1 VSEVATLLAELS
13 APGATL
19 TRTIDAVERLTP
31 LIEPRSEIAVGVSSN
46 VSIEL
51 LGTFLRK
58 HALLAG
64 VRMSIEMGDHDDAPG
79 DASRFAA
86 AGLQAMV
93 LLPFF
98 DNLLPAFEHQL
109 ETLPANAVD
118 LKEADFRARLS
129 LALRAAQA
137 LPAIYVG
144 TFHRYGSAVDIG
156 QADAVA
162 LAIDRFNAALRE
174 VAAGFVNVRLI
185 DTAAIVESLGAAAS
199 FDRRFYLRNTAP
211 YTPAFLNEFAR
222 RIALASR
229 GFGSYFYKALVLDCD
244 NTLWGGV
251 IGEDLLEGIRLDPHS
266 YPGRVYWQAQQA
278 FVALERQGVL
288 LCLCSKNNAQDVD
301 EVLERHAHAVIK
313 REHITLAKVN
323 WADKVSNLRELAHE
337 LNIGLDSLVFV
348 DDSEFECAGVRAA
361 LPEVRVI
368 QVPAALPDY
377 ARVIQEVRE
386 LFVAGGVSAQSQSK
400 TEQYRQRQQALQEQS
415 QFASHDEY
423 LASLELR
430 VELRRNA
437 FDEIAR
443 ISELTQK
450 SNQFNLTTLRQTPGE
465 IRERMESANGCVY
478 SLTVIDKFGSAGLTG
493 VAVLSWADQTAR
505 IDAFLMSCRVIGRGV
520 EFSVWSHLAAEA
532 VRHGCLTLEAEFK
545 PTPKNAQVADFYDR
559 LGLAPVENGDG
570 TKRYRIAI
578 DQFHPPEADWIKV
591 THGE

>member
-46 VSIEL
+46 VSVEL

-79 DASRFAA
+79 DAVRFAA

-93 LLPFF
+93 CLPFF

-109 ETLPANAVD
+109 ETLPADAVD

-156 QADAVA
+156 QADAVT
-162 LAIDRFNAALRE
+162 LAIDRFNAALRD

-185 DTAAIVESLGAAAS
+185 DTAAIVESLGTAAS

-301 EVLERHAHAVIK
+301 EVLERHAHAVVK

-323 WADKVSNLRELAHE
+323 WADKVSNLRELARE

-415 QFASHDEY
+415 QFATHDEY

-430 VELRRNA
+430 VELKRNA

-465 IRERMESANGCVY
+465 IRGRMESANGCVY

-520 EFSVWSHLAAEA
+520 EFSIWPHLAAEA
-532 VRHGCLTLEAEFK
+532 ARHGCLTLEAEFK
-545 PTPKNAQVADFYDR
+545 PTAKNAQVADFYDR
-559 LGLAPVENGDG
+559 LGLAPVENVDG
-570 TKRYRIAI
+570 AKRYRIAI
-578 DQFHPPEADWIKV
+578 DQFHPPKADWIKV

>member
-1 VSEVATLLAELS
+1 MSEVATLLAELA
-13 APGATL
+13 APGTTL

-46 VSIEL
+46 VSVEL

-64 VRMSIEMGDHDDAPG
+64 VRLGVEMGDHDDAPG
-79 DASRFAA
+79 DATRFAA

-93 LLPFF
+93 LMPFF

-109 ETLPANAVD
+109 ETLPADAVD

-137 LPAIYVG
+137 LPAVYVG
-144 TFHRYGSAVDIG
+144 TFHRYGHAVDIG
-156 QADAVA
+156 QADAVKRT
-162 LAIDRFNAALRE
+162 IDRFNAALRE

-185 DTAAIVESLGAAAS
+185 DTAAIVESLGTAAS

-323 WADKVSNLRELAHE
+323 WADKVSNLRELARE

-430 VELRRNA
+430 VELKRNS

-450 SNQFNLTTLRQTPGE
+450 SNQFNLTTLRLTPGE

-520 EFSVWSHLAAEA
+520 EFSVWPHLAAEA
-532 VRHGCLTLEAEFK
+532 ARHGCVTLEADFK
-545 PTPKNAQVADFYDR
+545 PTAKNAQVADFYDR
-559 LGLAPVENGDG
+559 LGLAAVENVDG
-570 TKRYRIAI
+570 AKRYRIAI